1 MKVSDRN
8 EAALEWVNQVNNTL
22 LTLFPPIIFLN
33 ALMSFVLLKRHP
45 KSTEISL
52 FLTKPL

>member
-33 ALMSFVLLKRHP
+33 ALMSFVLLKRPP

-52 FLTKPL
+52 YLT